1 MLTHSPARL
10 RVSAFALL
18 GAAAVVGLATL
29 AWFTVL
35 QPAPPA
41 TQQTSGLARVGAPA
55 PEVLLPLNTGGTADL
70 TGERGKVVLLNFWA
84 TWCGPCKA
92 EMPALQQLA
101 DDLQGVPFKLYSVNL
116 QEDAPTIAPFARDL
130 GLHVPVLL
138 DEDGDVTRGYGVRA
152 LPATFLVD
160 RQGVLRLQ
168 RLGPLVDGGP
178 NTTWSRD
185 WLADQVRALLAAG

>member
-116 QEDAPTIAPFARDL
+116 QEDAP
-130 GLHVPVLL
+130 
-138 DEDGDVTRGYGVRA
+138 
-152 LPATFLVD
+152 
-160 RQGVLRLQ
+160 
-168 RLGPLVDGGP
+168 
-178 NTTWSRD
+178 
-185 WLADQVRALLAAG
+185 